1 MSGLLHASFDSTLT
15 SSLAF
20 ATREGFGLVNLD
32 HLEQN
37 PFGTSESGVG
47 CIQIFTV
54 NNVTMVA
61 IVGSGDLAGSSPR
74 KLKILDVAT
83 RETVHEVSFHSS
95 ILSCAISSKY
105 IVICLESK
113 IHIIDING
121 MKTVKKISTPLNSS
135 GIMTVSK
142 ISNPTILA
150 YSSSSTSGE
159 FIVVDIDNLL
169 QSPTSTN
176 LSYAAHKG
184 RLACLQLNSKGTLLA
199 TASVTGTIIR
209 VFDAHT
215 SLKLFDFRRGLQHA
229 SITSLHFCTSDSLLL
244 AGSSSG
250 TVHIFQFGSKECTET
265 GPLPEILLISKPRN
279 IFGNIIRAAVS
290 SVQQE
295 LRQSNSLSR
304 ALCIARIPRP
314 EGPICMNL
322 TTPENGEKKLF
333 IVTPSGYLYRCHY
346 CSKLDSP

>member
-1 MSGLLHASFDSTLT
+1 MIGLLHASFDSTLT

-47 CIQIFTV
+47 CIQIFTA

-83 RETVHEVSFHSS
+83 RETVHEISFHSS
-95 ILSCAISSKY
+95 ILSCAISSQY
-105 IVICLESK
+105 IAICLESK
-113 IHIIDING
+113 IHIIDVNG
-121 MKTVKKISTPLNSS
+121 MKTVTKISTPINSS

-142 ISNPTILA
+142 FSNPTILA
-150 YSSSSTSGE
+150 YSSSPTSGE
-159 FIVVDIDNLL
+159 FIVVNVDNLL
-169 QSPTSTN
+169 LPPISTN
-176 LSYAAHKG
+176 SPCTAHKG
-184 RLACLQLNSKGTLLA
+184 RLASLKLNSKGTFIA

-209 VFDAHT
+209 VFDAHS
-215 SLKLFDFRRGLQHA
+215 SLKLFEFRRGLQHA
-229 SITSLHFCTSDSLLL
+229 NITSLLFCTSDSLLL

-250 TVHIFQFGSKECTET
+250 TVHIFQLGTTKDCSEP
-265 GPLPEILLISKPRN
+265 GILPETSSGIKPRN
-279 IFGNIIRAAVS
+279 IFGNILRAAVS

-295 LRQSNSLSR
+295 LRQSNTLSR
-304 ALCIARIPRP
+304 ALCIARIPRS

-322 TTPENGEKKLF
+322 TTPLDGEKRLF
-333 IVTPSGYLYRCHY
+333 IVTPSGYLYR
-346 CSKLDSP
+346 

>member
-1 MSGLLHASFDSTLT
+1 MIGLLHASFDSTLT

-83 RETVHEVSFHSS
+83 RETVHEISFHSS
-95 ILSCAISSKY
+95 ILSCAISSQY
-105 IVICLESK
+105 IAICLESK
-113 IHIIDING
+113 IHIIDVNG
-121 MKTVKKISTPLNSS
+121 MKTVQKIITPLNSS
-135 GIMTVSK
+135 GIMTLSQF
-142 ISNPTILA
+142 SNPTILA
-150 YSSSSTSGE
+150 YSSSPTSGE

-169 QSPTSTN
+169 LSPTSTN
-176 LSYAAHKG
+176 SSCTAHKG
-184 RLACLQLNSKGTLLA
+184 RLAALKLNSKGTLIA

-209 VFDAHT
+209 VFDAHS
-215 SLKLFDFRRGLQHA
+215 SLKLFEFRRGLQHA
-229 SITSLHFCTSDSLLL
+229 SITSLLFCTSDSLLL

-250 TVHIFQFGSKECTET
+250 TVHIFQFGVKVCSEPVIPPET
-265 GPLPEILLISKPRN
+265 LSGLKPRN
-279 IFGNIIRAAVS
+279 IFGNILRAAVS

-295 LRQSNSLSR
+295 LRQSNTPSR
-304 ALCIARIPRP
+304 ALCIARIPRS

-322 TTPENGEKKLF
+322 TIPVDGQRRLF
-333 IVTPSGYLYRCHY
+333 IVTPSGYLYR
-346 CSKLDSP
+346 